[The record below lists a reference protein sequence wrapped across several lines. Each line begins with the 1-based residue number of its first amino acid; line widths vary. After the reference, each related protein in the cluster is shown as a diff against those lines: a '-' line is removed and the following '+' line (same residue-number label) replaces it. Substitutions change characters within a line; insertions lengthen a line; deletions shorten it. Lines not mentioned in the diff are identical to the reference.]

1 MRTIKFLFVLFV
13 SFPLSLHAQS
23 KHTLS
28 TPYPSKEAVALY
40 AYINDMFGK
49 RMLSGQME
57 SSWGIEEMEYIEKVT
72 GKLPAIRGMDFINNK
87 DNNNEVQDA
96 IRSEEHTSELQSREN
111 LVCRL
116 LLEKKKK

>member
-1 MRTIKFLFVLFV
+1 RLLFSSSSSHCFLHSFPTRRSSDLLFVLFV

-87 DNNNEVQDA
+87 DNNNEVD
-96 IRSEEHTSELQSREN
+96 RKS
-111 LVCRL
+111 VV
-116 LLEKKKK
+116 